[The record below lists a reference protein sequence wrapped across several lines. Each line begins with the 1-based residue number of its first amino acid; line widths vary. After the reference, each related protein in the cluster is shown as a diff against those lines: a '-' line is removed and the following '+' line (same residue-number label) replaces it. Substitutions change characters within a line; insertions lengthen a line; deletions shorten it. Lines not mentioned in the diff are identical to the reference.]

1 MKNIHSKIPKEV
13 HKILVIHA
21 LDRGLNLEDII
32 REIITNAAE
41 EIQKKEKEKG
51 DKNGG
56 EQTAQS

>member
-21 LDRGLNLEDII
+21 LDHGLNLEDIL

-56 EQTAQS
+56 Q